1 VLEGGAGIVIS
12 TQGVTTQ
19 LRTLLPVLREQP
31 ILSKE
36 LGRRARER
44 VLERYTLQANI
55 DALEQLYCNLIPKMP
70 IAA

>member
-1 VLEGGAGIVIS
+1 MLEGGAGIVIS

-31 ILSKE
+31 ILSRE

-44 VLERYTLQANI
+44 VLERYTLKGNI
-55 DALEQLYCNLIPKMP
+55 DALEQLYTDLISP
-70 IAA
+70 IPLAA

>member
-1 VLEGGAGIVIS
+1 VLS

-19 LRTLLPVLREQP
+19 LRTLLPVLRDQP
-31 ILSKE
+31 VLTAE

-44 VLERYTLQANI
+44 VLERYTLSRNI
-55 DALEQLYCNLIPKMP
+55 DALEQLYSGLLAAP